1 MHYVYKIIQLSTRK
15 EYIGIHSTDD
25 FNDGYMGSGTLIK
38 PAVDACPDDFVKTI
52 VWMCKS
58 RQEAEELESTLV
70 TEEYLEENFPER
82 TYNQVP
88 GGKASFE
95 MIRKWQKKLY
105 PTKSRVGRG
114 ANAGKIKVTDGTRNM
129 WIFPCDFDEKIH
141 SRNCIKPTDG
151 KIKVTDGTKN
161 FWIKPE
167 DFDEKIHSRELIIV
181 TGTGTRSKNP
191 ELQILPSK
199 IVHAFKLWKYRNKA
213 RGTLSIEKY
222 NRWEQRVLSK
232 NPGIDTGQ
240 FNSSP

>member
-1 MHYVYKIIQLSTRK
+1 MYHYVYKIIQLSTRK

-25 FNDGYMGSGTLIK
+25 FNDGYMGSGALIK

-52 VWMCKS
+52 IWMCKS

-141 SRNCIKPTDG
+141 SRDLIKSD
-151 KIKVTDGTKN
+151 KKRKVN
-161 FWIKPE
+161 AEIQSVP
-167 DFDEKIHSRELIIV
+167 EKINQAFR
-181 TGTGTRSKNP
+181 TWKSKNK
-191 ELQILPSK
+191 SS
-199 IVHAFKLWKYRNKA
+199 
-213 RGTLSIEKY
+213 LSIEKY
-222 NRWEQRVLSK
+222 NKWEQRVLSK
-232 NPGIDTGQ
+232 NKNLTSEHLIHLRKQ
-240 FNSSP
+240 VVKAVN